1 MKKAILFITLFC
13 ILFTSAVN
21 VKAYDLSQDT
31 VILKGKITKI
41 VKTKKSVSITVKV
54 TNKGKWNKNPYK
66 MKLTKGE
73 FADWVDEEG
82 KVKKNQKVEMWLFT
96 KGTKSIYDDEFIH
109 IMKFRGCKYL
119 TPMS

>member
-1 MKKAILFITLFC
+1 MKKVVLFILLFC
-13 ILFTSAVN
+13 ILSTSIVN
-21 VKAYDLSQDT
+21 VKGCDFYQDT
-31 VILKGKITKI
+31 VFLKGKITKI

-54 TNKGKWNKNPYK
+54 TNKGKWNNSLYK

-82 KVKKNQKVEMWLFT
+82 KVKKNQNVEIWLFT
-96 KGTKSIYDDEFIH
+96 KGTKSIYDDEFTH

-119 TPMS
+119 TSMI